1 MWKSDGLGN
10 AYNPKTKDT
19 IYLNTLNVGYVEVH
33 RCHVQLG
40 YDELL
45 IVKPTIPDA
54 IEYVEK
60 FVESNNESNDP
71 SYFTVPISCLKPI
84 G

>member
-1 MWKSDGLGN
+1 MWKFDGLGN
-10 AYNPKTKDT
+10 AYNTKTEDT

-33 RCHVQLG
+33 RRQVQLG

-45 IVKPTIPDA
+45 IVKPSISDA

-60 FVESNNESNDP
+60 FVESNNERYDP